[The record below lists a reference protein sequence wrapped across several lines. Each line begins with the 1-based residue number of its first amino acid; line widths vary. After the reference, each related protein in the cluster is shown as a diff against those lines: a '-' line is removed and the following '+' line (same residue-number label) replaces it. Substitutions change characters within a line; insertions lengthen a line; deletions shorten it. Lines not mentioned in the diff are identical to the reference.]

1 MAFFSLTDIKYI
13 PGENRNFEINSKQFN
28 IDNKRYPID
37 IGSTDKGH
45 YMMFFINV
53 QERTQ
58 VGGYTYDDTATAKV
72 SENASGSQNVFT
84 GVQEIGRNFLDLVA
98 DSNTKQDEGLI
109 RLGEGSYDGSASGN
123 EGLTRLGEGSYNG
136 SVSGNDKV
144 SRYATSLKESDLLKR
159 GNFFRTVK
167 RTTDSIALYMPDTL
181 AFDYNQSYSDV
192 SVASGLGIAGA
203 GLQAGASLMNA
214 GKKGGDAIQKNMAPF
229 VAEATA
235 GFGSKFGL
243 DKNVLF
249 TALSAATGGAL
260 AVNPQLELIYQ
271 SPSFRNF
278 RFQFMFY
285 PRSRKEAEE
294 VLSIIDMFTFHQAP
308 EVLTSSF
315 GRYLVPPSEFDIQ
328 FFYNGQEN
336 PNIPKV
342 STCVLTGI
350 SVDYAPNGFAS
361 YETLLNS
368 PERGGTGMPVA
379 IRMDLSFKETEIIT
393 KQFLSGEK
401 VKYKSPFRGDEAING
416 LDFGNEASGEL
427 RTPEQIAA
435 STALKDFNETGI
447 TFETTATSD
456 TEFDLANGSWGTE
469 DTTGI
474 DESGSG
480 GSIGGA

>member
-13 PGENRNFEINSKQFN
+13 PGQNRNFEINSDQFN
-28 IDNKRYPID
+28 VNNKRYPID

-58 VGGYTYDDTATAKV
+58 VGGYNYDDTATAKV
-72 SENASGSQNVFT
+72 LENRSGSQNVGT
-84 GVQEIGRNFLDLVA
+84 AIQEIGTTVLDLVA
-98 DSNTKQDEGLI
+98 NSNERQDDSVTRFEGV
-109 RLGEGSYDGSASGN
+109 YDGSASDDGTTAGILDEIN
-123 EGLTRLGEGSYNG
+123 SKNILFK
-136 SVSGNDKV
+136 SGQ
-144 SRYATSLKESDLLKR
+144 YAKSLKDSDLLKR

-167 RTTDSIALYMPDTL
+167 RTKDTIALYMPDTL
-181 AFDYNQSYSDV
+181 AFDYQQSYSDV
-192 SVASGLGIAGA
+192 SVASGLGIVGA

-229 VAEATA
+229 VAEAA
-235 GFGSKFGL
+235 SGVGSKFGL

-285 PRSRKEAEE
+285 PRSKKEAEQ

-315 GRYLVPPSEFDIQ
+315 GRYLVPPSEFDIK
-328 FFYNGQEN
+328 FYYNGQEN

-342 STCVLTGI
+342 STCVLTGVSI
-350 SVDYAPNGFAS
+350 DYAPNGFAS

-393 KQFLSGEK
+393 KQFLSGEQ
-401 VKYKSPFRGDEAING
+401 VKYKSPFSGEDPNNG
-416 LDFGNEASGEL
+416 LTFGNERSGEL
-427 RTPEQIAA
+427 RTQAEIDA
-435 STALKDFNETGI
+435 SRNLGNFNETGI

>member
-13 PGENRNFEINSKQFN
+13 PGQNRNFEVNSDQFN

-72 SENASGSQNVFT
+72 LENRSGSQNVGTAFQELGT
-84 GVQEIGRNFLDLVA
+84 GFLDLIA
-98 DSNTKQDEGLI
+98 GRNEHQDDSKTRLEGN
-109 RLGEGSYDGSASGN
+109 YDGSASDDGTTAGILDEIN
-123 EGLTRLGEGSYNG
+123 SKNTLFK
-136 SVSGNDKV
+136 SGQ
-144 SRYATSLKESDLLKR
+144 YAKSLKDSDLLKR

-181 AFDYNQSYSDV
+181 AFDYQQSYSDV
-192 SVASGLGIAGA
+192 SVASGLGIVGA

-229 VAEATA
+229 VAEAAA
-235 GFGSKFGL
+235 GVGSKFGL

-285 PRSRKEAEE
+285 PRSKKEAEQ

-342 STCVLTGI
+342 STCVLTGVSI
-350 SVDYAPNGFAS
+350 DYAPNGFAS

-393 KQFLSGEK
+393 KQFLSGEQ
-401 VKYKSPFRGDEAING
+401 VKYKSPFTSDDPNNG
-416 LDFGNEASGEL
+416 LTFGNERSGEL
-427 RTPEQIAA
+427 RTQAEIDA
-435 STALKDFNETGI
+435 STNLKDFNETGI
-447 TFETTATSD
+447 TFETTATSNE
-456 TEFDLANGSWGTE
+456 EFVNVLGDWGTE
-469 DTTGI
+469 DSTGI

>member
-13 PGENRNFEINSKQFN
+13 PGQNRNFEVNSDQFN

-58 VGGYTYDDTATAKV
+58 VGGYNYDDTATAKV
-72 SENASGSQNVFT
+72 LENRSGSQNVGT
-84 GVQEIGRNFLDLVA
+84 AIQEIGTTVLDLVA
-98 DSNTKQDEGLI
+98 NSNERQDDSVTRFEGV
-109 RLGEGSYDGSASGN
+109 YDGSASDDGTTAGILDEIN
-123 EGLTRLGEGSYNG
+123 SKNILFK
-136 SVSGNDKV
+136 SGQ
-144 SRYATSLKESDLLKR
+144 YAKSLKDSDLLKR

-167 RTTDSIALYMPDTL
+167 RTKDTIALYMPDTL
-181 AFDYNQSYSDV
+181 AFDYQQSYSDV
-192 SVASGLGIAGA
+192 SVASGLGIVGA

-229 VAEATA
+229 VAEAAA
-235 GFGSKFGL
+235 GVGSKFGL

-285 PRSRKEAEE
+285 PRSKKEAEQ

-342 STCVLTGI
+342 STCVLTGVSI
-350 SVDYAPNGFAS
+350 DYAPNGFAS

-393 KQFLSGEK
+393 KQFLSGEQI
-401 VKYKSPFRGDEAING
+401 KYKSPFSGEDPNNG
-416 LDFGNEASGEL
+416 LTFGNERSGEL
-427 RTPEQIAA
+427 RTQAEIDA
-435 STALKDFNETGI
+435 STNLKDFNETGI
-447 TFETTATSD
+447 TFETTATSNE
-456 TEFDLANGSWGTE
+456 EFVNVLGDWGTE
-469 DTTGI
+469 DSTGI

>member
-13 PGENRNFEINSKQFN
+13 PGQNRNFEINSDQFN
-28 IDNKRYPID
+28 INNKRYPID

-58 VGGYTYDDTATAKV
+58 VGGYNYDDTATAKV
-72 SENASGSQNVFT
+72 LENRSGSQNVGT
-84 GVQEIGRNFLDLVA
+84 AIQEIGTTVLDLVA
-98 DSNTKQDEGLI
+98 NSNERQDDSVTRFEGV
-109 RLGEGSYDGSASGN
+109 YDGSASDDGTTAGILDEIN
-123 EGLTRLGEGSYNG
+123 SKNILFK
-136 SVSGNDKV
+136 SGQ
-144 SRYATSLKESDLLKR
+144 YAKSLKDSDLLKR

-167 RTTDSIALYMPDTL
+167 RTKDTIALYMPDTL
-181 AFDYNQSYSDV
+181 AFDYQQSYSDV
-192 SVASGLGIAGA
+192 SVASGLGIVGA

-229 VAEATA
+229 VAEAAA
-235 GFGSKFGL
+235 GVGSKFGL

-285 PRSRKEAEE
+285 PRSKKEAEQ

-315 GRYLVPPSEFDIQ
+315 GRYLVPPSEFDIK
-328 FFYNGQEN
+328 FYYNGQEN

-342 STCVLTGI
+342 STCVLTGVSI
-350 SVDYAPNGFAS
+350 DYAPNGFAS

-416 LDFGNEASGEL
+416 LDIGNERSGEL
-427 RTPEQIAA
+427 RTQAEIDA
-435 STALKDFNETGI
+435 SRNLGDFNETGI
-447 TFETTATSD
+447 TFETTATSNE
-456 TEFDLANGSWGTE
+456 EFVDVLGDWGVQ

-474 DESGSG
+474 DESGS
-480 GSIGGA
+480 SNTERDV

>member
-1 MAFFSLTDIKYI
+1 
-13 PGENRNFEINSKQFN
+13 
-28 IDNKRYPID
+28 
-37 IGSTDKGH
+37 
-45 YMMFFINV
+45 
-53 QERTQ
+53 
-58 VGGYTYDDTATAKV
+58 
-72 SENASGSQNVFT
+72 
-84 GVQEIGRNFLDLVA
+84 
-98 DSNTKQDEGLI
+98 
-109 RLGEGSYDGSASGN
+109 
-123 EGLTRLGEGSYNG
+123 
-136 SVSGNDKV
+136 
-144 SRYATSLKESDLLKR
+144 
-159 GNFFRTVK
+159 
-167 RTTDSIALYMPDTL
+167 
-181 AFDYNQSYSDV
+181 
-192 SVASGLGIAGA
+192 
-203 GLQAGASLMNA
+203 
-214 GKKGGDAIQKNMAPF
+214 
-229 VAEATA
+229 
-235 GFGSKFGL
+235 
-243 DKNVLF
+243 
-249 TALSAATGGAL
+249 
-260 AVNPQLELIYQ
+260 
-271 SPSFRNF
+271 
-278 RFQFMFY
+278 
-285 PRSRKEAEE
+285 
-294 VLSIIDMFTFHQAP
+294 MFTFHQAP

-427 RTPEQIAA
+427 RTQAEIDA
-435 STALKDFNETGI
+435 SRDLGDFNETGI

>member
-13 PGENRNFEINSKQFN
+13 PGQNRNFEVNSDQFN

-72 SENASGSQNVFT
+72 LENRSGSQNVGTAFQELGT
-84 GVQEIGRNFLDLVA
+84 GFLDLIA
-98 DSNTKQDEGLI
+98 GRNEQQDDSKTRLEGN
-109 RLGEGSYDGSASGN
+109 YDGSASDDGTTAGILDEIN
-123 EGLTRLGEGSYNG
+123 SKNTLFK
-136 SVSGNDKV
+136 SGQ
-144 SRYATSLKESDLLKR
+144 YAKSLKDSDLLKR

-167 RTTDSIALYMPDTL
+167 RTKDTIALYMPDTL
-181 AFDYNQSYSDV
+181 AFDYQQSYSDV
-192 SVASGLGIAGA
+192 SVASGLGLAGA

-229 VAEATA
+229 VAEAVSGA
-235 GFGSKFGL
+235 GSKFGL

-285 PRSRKEAEE
+285 PRSKKEAEQ

-315 GRYLVPPSEFDIQ
+315 GRYLVPPSEFDIK
-328 FFYNGQEN
+328 FYYNGQEN

-342 STCVLTGI
+342 STCVLTGVSI
-350 SVDYAPNGFAS
+350 DYAPNGFAS

-393 KQFLSGEK
+393 KQFLSGEQ

-416 LDFGNEASGEL
+416 LDVGNERSGEL
-427 RTPEQIAA
+427 RTQAEIDA
-435 STALKDFNETGI
+435 SRDLGDFNETGI

>member
-13 PGENRNFEINSKQFN
+13 PGENRNFEINSDQFN
-28 IDNKRYPID
+28 VDNKRYPID
-37 IGSTDKGH
+37 VGSTDKGH

-58 VGGYTYDDTATAKV
+58 VGGYSYDDTATAKV
-72 SENASGSQNVFT
+72 LENTSGSQNVFT
-84 GVQEIGRNFLDLVA
+84 GGQEIFTNILDFVSDRNAQQD
-98 DSNTKQDEGLI
+98 DSKS
-109 RLGEGSYDGSASGN
+109 RLEGSYDGSASDDGTTAGILQEIN
-123 EGLTRLGEGSYNG
+123 SKNTLFKAGQ
-136 SVSGNDKV
+136 
-144 SRYATSLKESDLLKR
+144 YATSLKESDLLKR

-167 RTTDSIALYMPDTL
+167 RTKDTIALYMPDTL

-192 SVASGLGIAGA
+192 SVASGLGIVGA
-203 GLQAGASLMNA
+203 GVQAGASLLDA
-214 GKKGGDAIQKNMAPF
+214 RKQGGEAIQKNMAPF
-229 VAEATA
+229 VAEAAA
-235 GFGSKFGL
+235 GLGSRAGL

-278 RFQFMFY
+278 RFSFMFY

-315 GRYLVPPSEFDIQ
+315 GRYLVPPSEFDIK
-328 FFYNGQEN
+328 FYYNGQEN

-342 STCVLTGI
+342 STCVMTGI

-379 IRMDLSFKETEIIT
+379 IRMDVSFKETEIIT

-416 LDFGNEASGEL
+416 LDFGNERSGEL
-427 RTPEQIAA
+427 RTQAEIDA
-435 STALKDFNETGI
+435 SRNLGDFNETGI

>member
-13 PGENRNFEINSKQFN
+13 PGQNRNFEINSDQFN
-28 IDNKRYPID
+28 VNNKRYPID

-58 VGGYTYDDTATAKV
+58 VGGYNYDDTATAKV
-72 SENASGSQNVFT
+72 LENRSGSQNVGT
-84 GVQEIGRNFLDLVA
+84 AIQEIGTTVLDLVA
-98 DSNTKQDEGLI
+98 NSNERQDDSVTRFEGV
-109 RLGEGSYDGSASGN
+109 YDGSASDDGTTAGILDEIN
-123 EGLTRLGEGSYNG
+123 SKNILFK
-136 SVSGNDKV
+136 SGQ
-144 SRYATSLKESDLLKR
+144 YAKSLKDSDLLKR

-167 RTTDSIALYMPDTL
+167 RTKDTIALYMPDTL
-181 AFDYNQSYSDV
+181 AFDYQQSYSDV
-192 SVASGLGIAGA
+192 SVASGLGIVGA

-229 VAEATA
+229 VAEAAA
-235 GFGSKFGL
+235 GVGSKFGL

-285 PRSRKEAEE
+285 PRSKKEAEQ

-342 STCVLTGI
+342 STCVLTGVSI
-350 SVDYAPNGFAS
+350 DYAPNGFAS

-393 KQFLSGEK
+393 KQFLSGEQI
-401 VKYKSPFRGDEAING
+401 KYKSPFTSDDPNNG
-416 LDFGNEASGEL
+416 LTFGNERSGEL
-427 RTPEQIAA
+427 RTQAEIDA
-435 STALKDFNETGI
+435 SRDLGDFNETGI

>member
-13 PGENRNFEINSKQFN
+13 PGQNRNFEINSDQFN
-28 IDNKRYPID
+28 VNNKRYPID

-58 VGGYTYDDTATAKV
+58 VGGYNYDDTATAKV
-72 SENASGSQNVFT
+72 LENRSGSQNVGT
-84 GVQEIGRNFLDLVA
+84 AIQEIGTTVLDLVA
-98 DSNTKQDEGLI
+98 NSNERQDDSVTRFEGV
-109 RLGEGSYDGSASGN
+109 YDGSASDDGTTAGILDEIN
-123 EGLTRLGEGSYNG
+123 SKNILFK
-136 SVSGNDKV
+136 SGQ
-144 SRYATSLKESDLLKR
+144 YAKSLKDSDLLKR

-167 RTTDSIALYMPDTL
+167 RTKDTIALYMPDTL
-181 AFDYNQSYSDV
+181 AFDYQQSYSDV
-192 SVASGLGIAGA
+192 SVASGLGIVGA

-229 VAEATA
+229 VAEAAA
-235 GFGSKFGL
+235 GVGSKFGL

-285 PRSRKEAEE
+285 PRSKKEAEQ

-342 STCVLTGI
+342 STCVLTGVSI
-350 SVDYAPNGFAS
+350 DYAPNGFAS

-393 KQFLSGEK
+393 KQFLSGEQ
-401 VKYKSPFRGDEAING
+401 VKYKSPFSGEDPNNG
-416 LDFGNEASGEL
+416 LTFGNERSGEL
-427 RTPEQIAA
+427 RTQAEIDA
-435 STALKDFNETGI
+435 SRNLGNFNETGI

>member
-13 PGENRNFEINSKQFN
+13 PGQNRNFEINSDQFN
-28 IDNKRYPID
+28 VNNKRYPID

-58 VGGYTYDDTATAKV
+58 VGGYNYDDTATAKV
-72 SENASGSQNVFT
+72 LENRSGSQNVGT
-84 GVQEIGRNFLDLVA
+84 AIQEIGTTVLDLVA
-98 DSNTKQDEGLI
+98 NSNERQDDSVTRFEGV
-109 RLGEGSYDGSASGN
+109 YDGSASDDGTTAGILDEIN
-123 EGLTRLGEGSYNG
+123 SKNILFK
-136 SVSGNDKV
+136 SGQ
-144 SRYATSLKESDLLKR
+144 YAKSLKDSDLLKR

-167 RTTDSIALYMPDTL
+167 RTKDTIALYMPDTL
-181 AFDYNQSYSDV
+181 AFDYQQSYSDV

-229 VAEATA
+229 VAEAAA
-235 GFGSKFGL
+235 GVGSKFGL

-285 PRSRKEAEE
+285 PRSKKEAEQ

-342 STCVLTGI
+342 STCVLTGVSI
-350 SVDYAPNGFAS
+350 DYAPNGFAS

-393 KQFLSGEK
+393 KQFLSGEQ
-401 VKYKSPFRGDEAING
+401 VKYKSPFSGEDPNNG
-416 LDFGNEASGEL
+416 LTFGNERSGEL
-427 RTPEQIAA
+427 RTQAEIDA
-435 STALKDFNETGI
+435 SRNLGNFNETGI